1 MNTLVKASLSVLLV
15 CMASSASAGFG
26 LSNLKSMANAIQ
38 GDTADSG
45 GAVDIN
51 GFMEKAS
58 IVNQLF
64 MESRTQLALML
75 ADKTMVAE
83 LQGKLDTLQ
92 KTSDP
97 KERKAQLATI
107 NTLSQS
113 ALEAANQDQAATAA
127 ALASASSESKQKAVN
142 ALTNFVIA
150 SLRATDLAP
159 AGQSALSSLTANPTQ
174 AMSLAGKV
182 SNLKDLVVDVKGIAT
197 NSTMALTKIPSIM
210 TKAKIPF
217 TMPTSATTQPVDA
230 SNLLGGTSN

>member
-1 MNTLVKASLSVLLV
+1 MNTLAKASLSVLLV
-15 CMASSASAGFG
+15 CMANSASAGFG
-26 LSNLKSMANAIQ
+26 LSNLKSMATAVQ
-38 GDTADSG
+38 GGTADSG
-45 GAVDIN
+45 GAVDIH

-58 IVNQLF
+58 VVNQLF

-83 LQGKLDTLQ
+83 LQGKLATLQ

-97 KERKAQLATI
+97 KERKAQLAAI
-107 NTLSQS
+107 NTLSQG

-127 ALASASSESKQKAVN
+127 ALASASGESKQKAVN

-197 NSTMALTKIPSIM
+197 NSTMALTQIPSIM

-217 TMPTSATTQPVDA
+217 TMPTSAATAPVDA
-230 SNLLGGTSN
+230 SNLLGAMSQ